1 MRYRALMSAGGFALM
16 LAVGLTIVLG
26 VGAAAQPAAAQPASV
41 LVPALADSDPGSSLG
56 SSEPISRAVAWLA
69 TQQAADGGFGDAGV
83 TADVVIGMAGANLE
97 PRLMRTI
104 TGTTPIDS
112 LVQEGSGYAAGGP
125 GEAAKLALAAVA
137 ADADPYDLGG
147 LDLIDALWESYSGT
161 LGIFVA
167 GSFSATTT
175 SDQALA
181 MLAVAA
187 VQESVPAAAVSTL
200 ASWQL
205 ADGSWAWNPSST
217 FGDPDTT
224 ALALMALLASGRAHT
239 AAVVDAVEAAVE
251 YLRSDQLA
259 DGGWG
264 WGSASADST
273 GMVIQALAAL
283 GYVPATWT
291 WVTASG
297 GNPQAA
303 LQGLQLP
310 GGAFPDWQGAP
321 NVMAT
326 AHALPG
332 LAEAPLPVLG
342 RRAMVRR
349 GLSWLAEKQ
358 NADGGFGTSAGSSP
372 GGTAEVVF
380 AFAAAG
386 IDVNTV
392 QSARGISPLG
402 FLATQVPTYSHDGGE
417 IGKLI
422 LAAVAGDGDPRS
434 FGGYDLV
441 ISLTNQIS
449 PSGQFNT
456 NSNFKQAMGVLALEA
471 AGEGVPLTPTQWLKG
486 QQMADGGWE
495 WAAASGW
502 GSDPDTT
509 AIALQALIAAGEPV
523 TATTVIS
530 AVNYLHALQ
539 NDDAGFPSGFDP
551 ASNSNSTAYAIQ
563 ALLAAGEDLM
573 NDDAGQGLVWVRNG
587 RTPVN
592 ALRSFQKSDGP
603 LVYQWGGYF
612 GPADNLAATY
622 QAVPALLGRFHPIK
636 TVASGSGSAG
646 PGNQAGLV
654 VDYGDGRYDAV
665 CVTLGESPITGM
677 ELLALS
683 GIPFEAEGGLVA
695 GIGGVG
701 CPAGDA
707 WCAPPYS
714 WSYFGQGAS
723 GAWQSYEVGA
733 GDSQI
738 VNSSVDGWR
747 WVDWNVWPAPGPVFS
762 PILGNLCASEPY
774 APVYRGPD
782 PDRLVTGSTIV
793 TATVRAPAEGTV
805 DVRASF
811 GSDLDQDSSA
821 GIEYRPLSGDDW
833 VSVDLVRGDGVFT
846 TQLALANPD
855 DYEFRTTFSDPDGI
869 RAHHRIYLPL
879 ALR

>member
-1 MRYRALMSAGGFALM
+1 MRYRALILAGGLALM
-16 LAVGLTIVLG
+16 LAVGLTVV
-26 VGAAAQPAAAQPASV
+26 VGASVAAQSAAAQPAPVQVQAVAVSN
-41 LVPALADSDPGSSLG
+41 LGSGLG
-56 SSEPISRAVAWLA
+56 SSEAISRAVAWLA
-69 TQQAADGGFGDAGV
+69 TQQEADGGFGNAGL

-97 PRLMRTI
+97 PRLMRTV
-104 TGTTPIDS
+104 TGTTPIDY
-112 LVQEGSGYAAGGP
+112 LVQEGPGYAAGGP
-125 GEAAKLALAAVA
+125 GEAAKLGLAAVS
-137 ADADPYDLGG
+137 ADADPYDLAG
-147 LDLIDALWESYSGT
+147 LDLIDVLWDSYSGT
-161 LGIFVA
+161 LGVFVA
-167 GSFSATTT
+167 GSFTATTT

-181 MLAVAA
+181 MLAVAS
-187 VQESVPAAAVSTL
+187 VQEAVPAAAVSAL
-200 ASWQL
+200 AGWQL
-205 ADGSWAWNPSST
+205 SDGSWAWNPTST
-217 FGDPDTT
+217 FGDPDSTG
-224 ALALMALLASGRAHT
+224 LALMALLASGRAHT
-239 AAVVDAVEAAVE
+239 AAVAAGAVEAAVE

-291 WVTASG
+291 WATDSG
-297 GNPQAA
+297 GNPQSA
-303 LQGLQLP
+303 LQGLQLA
-310 GGAFPDWQGAP
+310 GGAFPDWMGEP

-332 LAEAPLPVLG
+332 LSEAPLPVLG
-342 RRAMVRR
+342 RRAMARR
-349 GLSWLAEKQ
+349 GLTWLAEKQ
-358 NADGGFGTSAGSSP
+358 NDDGGFGTSAGSSP

-386 IDVNTV
+386 IDLNTV

-417 IGKLI
+417 VGKLV
-422 LAAVAGDGDPRS
+422 LAAVAGDGDPRA

-456 NSNFKQAMGVLALEA
+456 NSNFKQAIGMLALEA
-471 AGEGVPLTPTQWLKG
+471 AGQAVPLTTTQWLQG

-495 WAAASGW
+495 WAAGSGW

-509 AIALQALIAAGEPV
+509 AIAIQALIAAGEPV

-530 AVNYLHALQ
+530 AVSYLHALQ

-563 ALLAAGEDLM
+563 GLLAAGEDLM
-573 NDDAGQGLVWVRNG
+573 NDDAGQGWVWVRNG

-612 GPADNLAATY
+612 GPTDNMAATY
-622 QAVPALLGRFHPIK
+622 QAVPALLGRYHPMK
-636 TVASGSGSAG
+636 TVVSGE
-646 PGNQAGLV
+646 PVNQAGLV

-665 CVTLGESPITGM
+665 CVSVGESEISGM
-677 ELLALS
+677 DLLTLS
-683 GIPFEAEGGLVA
+683 GLSFVRTEPGLVTK
-695 GIGGVG
+695 IGDTG
-701 CPAGDA
+701 CPAADP
-707 WCAPPYS
+707 WCAPPYY
-714 WSYFGQGAS
+714 WSYSTQTTE
-723 GAWQSYEVGA
+723 GAWQAHPGGA
-733 GDSQI
+733 ADSQI
-738 VNSSVDGWR
+738 VDGSVDGWR
-747 WVDWNVWPAPGPVFS
+747 WADWNAWPAPGPILS

-774 APVYRGPD
+774 VPVYRGPD

-793 TATVRAPAEGTV
+793 TA
-805 DVRASF
+805 
-811 GSDLDQDSSA
+811 
-821 GIEYRPLSGDDW
+821 
-833 VSVDLVRGDGVFT
+833 DLVRGDGVFT
-846 TQLALANPD
+846 TQLSLENPD

-869 RAHHRIYLPL
+869 RAYHRIYLPL
-879 ALR
+879 VCR